1 MLRKLRIHLIKE
13 TFSMFLG
20 HYSFKTGKVTTS
32 FLGIKNWKDKA
43 VGEIVE
49 IVINVSKPKR
59 RSSTK
64 HFWSFYNFIVL
75 DGTNSMSGTKRGL
88 QRWIRFYYLFNL
100 YVSCRNYHLA
110 LCLFHLTKDSELG
123 QLQIDYDAFA
133 GCMESLSLYSEEF
146 YSWQYPNY
154 GKKHLEIIKAAIT
167 SQIIPEKAS

>member
-1 MLRKLRIHLIKE
+1 
-13 TFSMFLG
+13 MFLG
-20 HYSFKTGKVTTS
+20 YYSFKTGKVTTS

-64 HFWSFYNFIVL
+64 HFWGFYNFIVL

-88 QRWIRFYYLFNL
+88 QKWIRFYSLFNL
-100 YVSCRNYHLA
+100 YISCRNYHLA
-110 LCLFHLTKDSELG
+110 LCLSHLTKDSELG
-123 QLQIDYDAFA
+123 ELQIDYDAFA
-133 GCMESLSLYSEEF
+133 GFMENLSLYLEEF

-167 SQIIPEKAS
+167 W